1 MFATVLTQVTGL
13 FGSGKE
19 FVRTYFFPTLVWLA
33 GLAAIVVGPQSQID
47 KRLDQ
52 FQNLNAV
59 LQIAWL
65 ALGLTLVAVLAS
77 VLAAMRS
84 SVLRWYEGHWPRPL
98 EPLANRLRTWFRTYL
113 LAMLE
118 KNPEAYAKVVYYQYP
133 DPLAYPNEIM
143 PTRLGNVLRSAE
155 MYAYHRYGADSV
167 LVWPRLYPLL
177 PEEMR
182 ATVDEGQRSVD
193 FGLIISLLGW
203 TFSLVAG
210 LVLVI
215 QARPPWVFGV
225 VFAVGWLFAFLGY
238 QAAVASAVPYAEQ
251 IRVAFDLYRPLLLET
266 FGLQEEGVSEPAYP
280 LEARVH
286 WSKLN
291 EFFYYHADTFQRRP
305 PPAPTRPAPPVPK
318 RWTGSIRRPSTG
330 QDGLAFDV
338 IVEEAESK
346 SDVD

>member
-1 MFATVLTQVTGL
+1 M
-13 FGSGKE
+13 
-19 FVRTYFFPTLVWLA
+19 
-33 GLAAIVVGPQSQID
+33 
-47 KRLDQ
+47 
-52 FQNLNAV
+52 
-59 LQIAWL
+59 
-65 ALGLTLVAVLAS
+65 
-77 VLAAMRS
+77 
-84 SVLRWYEGHWPRPL
+84 
-98 EPLANRLRTWFRTYL
+98 
-113 LAMLE
+113 
-118 KNPEAYAKVVYYQYP
+118 
-133 DPLAYPNEIM
+133 
-143 PTRLGNVLRSAE
+143 
-155 MYAYHRYGADSV
+155 
-167 LVWPRLYPLL
+167 
-177 PEEMR
+177 
-182 ATVDEGQRSVD
+182 
-193 FGLIISLLGW
+193 
-203 TFSLVAG
+203 AG

-238 QAAVASAVPYAEQ
+238 RAAVASAVPYAEQ